1 MWNSDVPD
9 YMLVCDFD
17 GHEFLFFFQW
27 RFKKQTGM
35 FKPSRCYITVVLI
48 LNISMS
54 TINCPERALE
64 YTLETPGALHSNQ
77 RTSWLPECNC
87 GIDDDRRLGY
97 HALVS

>member
-1 MWNSDVPD
+1 MWNSAVPD

-17 GHEFLFFFQW
+17 GHEFLFFFQR

-35 FKPSRCYITVVLI
+35 FKPSRCYITLVLI
-48 LNISMS
+48 FNISLS
-54 TINCPERALE
+54 TIDCPKRALE

-77 RTSWLPECNC
+77 RTSWLLESNR
-87 GIDDDRRLGY
+87 GIDDDRLLVY